1 MGRRTVLFLT
11 IVLFL
16 ASAACSVN
24 FSPKNADDSH
34 TDLQTEPLVLL
45 LAPVNG
51 STYAEGT
58 RVELLAIA
66 QDTQAGVSRIDFLV
80 DSAPVDEVPASEPSG
95 QPSLE
100 AQVTWTATGIQGHL
114 ITVEAFRADGS
125 SLGRSEVLVRVAGKP
140 SANGAAAGTSAP
152 TIEPNPGAATPVPT
166 PTSAPTARP
175 DDMGILSG
183 PLARINTSSLNV
195 RQGPGTNYAPVG
207 TLVQGDQVQI
217 VGRNADSSWWA
228 IQYGNGTGWVIAS
241 LVIPEG
247 DMSQVPLV
255 AAP

>member
-1 MGRRTVLFLT
+1 MGRRTVFLVT

-16 ASAACSVN
+16 AATACSVE
-24 FSPKNADDSH
+24 FTPKSADNSRA
-34 TDLQTEPLVLL
+34 DLQTEPLVLL
-45 LAPVNG
+45 LAPVND

-58 RVELLAIA
+58 RVELHAIA
-66 QDTQAGVSRIDFLV
+66 QDSQVGVSRIVFLV
-80 DSAPVDEVPASEPSG
+80 DSAPVGEVPASDPNG

-100 AQVTWTATGIQGHL
+100 AQFTWTATGIQGHL

-125 SLGRSEVLVRVAGKP
+125 SLGRSEVLVRVAEKP
-140 SANGAAAGTSAP
+140 SANGSAP
-152 TIEPNPGAATPVPT
+152 DAFAPTTGPNPDTATPVPT

-217 VGRNADSSWWA
+217 VGRNADTSWWA
-228 IQYGNGTGWVIAS
+228 IKYGNGTGWVIAS
-241 LVIPEG
+241 LVITEG
-247 DMSQVPLV
+247 DVSQVPLV

>member
-1 MGRRTVLFLT
+1 MGRRIIFFIT

-16 ASAACSVN
+16 TVTACSVN
-24 FSPKNADDSH
+24 FSPKKADESS
-34 TDLQTEPLVLL
+34 TNLQSAPLVLL

-58 RVELLAIA
+58 RVELYAIA
-66 QDTQAGVSRIDFLV
+66 QDAQADVSRIDFLV
-80 DSAPVDEVPASEPSG
+80 DSATVGEVPASDPKG
-95 QPSLE
+95 QTSLE
-100 AQVTWTATGIQGHL
+100 AQFTWTATGKQGHL

-125 SLGRSEVLVRVAGKP
+125 SLGRNEVQVHVTDKP
-140 SANGAAAGTSAP
+140 APGANTPAP
-152 TIEPNPGAATPVPT
+152 ITNTEQSPGAATTIPT
-166 PTSAPTARP
+166 PTGAPTTRP
-175 DDMGILSG
+175 EDMGILSG
-183 PLARINTSSLNV
+183 PIARINTSSLNV

-207 TLVQGDQVQI
+207 TLVQGDQAQI

-241 LVIPEG
+241 LVITEG